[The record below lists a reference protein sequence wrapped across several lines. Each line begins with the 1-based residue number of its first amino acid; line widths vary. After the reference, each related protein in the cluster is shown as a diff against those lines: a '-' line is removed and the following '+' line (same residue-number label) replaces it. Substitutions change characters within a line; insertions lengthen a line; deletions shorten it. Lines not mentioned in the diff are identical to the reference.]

1 MSANAWIVKGH
12 KRRNIDYG
20 EVRNQ
25 ADENL
30 WWVFWYVSCKAE
42 KVNLGSGT
50 EVETFDSQTAAF
62 NEFERRAN
70 QLWNHL

>member
-1 MSANAWIVKGH
+1 MTANTWIVKGG
-12 KRRNIDYG
+12 KRSNIDYG

-42 KVNLGSGT
+42 KVDLGSGP

-62 NEFERRAN
+62 NEFERRADL
-70 QLWNHL
+70 LWSKL